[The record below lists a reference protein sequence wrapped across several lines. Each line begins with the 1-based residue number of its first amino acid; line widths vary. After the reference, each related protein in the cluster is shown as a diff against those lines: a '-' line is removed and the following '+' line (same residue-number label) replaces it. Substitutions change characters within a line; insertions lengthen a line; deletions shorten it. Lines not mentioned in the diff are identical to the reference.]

1 MQAIDQMQPYK
12 DLLQEILRNGHVQHN
27 KRTGSECKVVVGTQ
41 MKFDLSLGFPALT
54 LRKIPIKSI
63 IAELLGF
70 FRGYTSAKQF
80 RDLGCT
86 FWDQNANE
94 TKAWLDNP
102 LRKGEDDLGVIY
114 GSNWTNWVSRQVV
127 KSDWLGD
134 PEHHLKMEYLRSQG
148 WEIGVSHEGGTLV
161 TKRINQ
167 LEDVVRR
174 IMTDPSDRRIL
185 LTGWN
190 PGVTEMQ
197 SIPACHLS
205 YKFVPFE
212 GPRVMHLVMD
222 MRSMDFYLGTP
233 ANIASAALLLSI
245 VCRLTGYHV
254 GTVTIQG
261 ANTHLYE
268 NSYKAAEQL
277 LKRSHYKPP
286 FLYLGRDIKRLESLD
301 EVRGCF
307 ERIEPTDIELVNYI
321 YHPAIPVEMMA

>member
-12 DLLQEILRNGHVQHN
+12 NLLKEILETGHIQHN

-41 MKFDLSLGFPALT
+41 MKFDLSQGFPALT

-63 IAELLGF
+63 VGELLGF
-70 FRGYTSAKQF
+70 FRGYTSAKEF
-80 RDLGCT
+80 RDLGCK

-102 LRKGEDDLGVIY
+102 LREGEDDLGAIY
-114 GSNWTNWVSRQVV
+114 GSNWTNWVSSQVV
-127 KSDWLGD
+127 NTDWLAD
-134 PEHHLKMEYLRSQG
+134 PEYHNKINYLRAHG
-148 WEIGVSHEGGTLV
+148 WEIEMPHYGGTLV

-190 PGVTEMQ
+190 PGVQEMQ
-197 SIPACHLS
+197 CLPACHLT
-205 YKFVPFE
+205 YKFIPFE
-212 GPRVMHLVMD
+212 DSRVMHLVMD

-245 VCRLTGYHV
+245 VCRLTGYHA
-254 GTVTIQG
+254 GSVTIQG

-268 NSYKAAEQL
+268 NSYEAAEQL

-286 FLYLGRDIKRLESLD
+286 FLYLGKNIKRLESVD
-301 EVRGCF
+301 EIKGCF
-307 ERIEPTDIELVNYI
+307 ERIEPTDVELVNYI
-321 YHPAIPVEMMA
+321 YHPAIAVDMVA

>member
-1 MQAIDQMQPYK
+1 MQAVEQMQPYK
-12 DLLQEILRNGHVQHN
+12 NLLKEIMETGHVQYN

-41 MKFDLSLGFPALT
+41 MKFDLSQGFPALT
-54 LRKIPIKSI
+54 LRNIPIRGI
-63 IAELLGF
+63 VAELLGF
-70 FRGYTSAKQF
+70 FRGYTSAKEF
-80 RDLGCT
+80 RDLGCK

-94 TKAWLDNP
+94 TKAWLENP
-102 LRKGEDDLGVIY
+102 LRRGEDDLGDIY

-127 KSDWLGD
+127 KTDSLGD
-134 PEHHLKMEYLRSQG
+134 PEYLNKINYLQAQG
-148 WEIGVSHEGGTLV
+148 WEIGGPHEGGTLV

-190 PGVTEMQ
+190 PGVQEMQ
-197 SIPACHLS
+197 CLPACHLT
-205 YKFVPFE
+205 YKFIPFE
-212 GPRVMHLVMD
+212 DSRVMHLVMD

-245 VCRLTGYHV
+245 VCRLTGYHA

-268 NSYKAAEQL
+268 NSYKAAEKL
-277 LKRSHYKPP
+277 LERSHYKPP
-286 FLYLGRDIKRLESLD
+286 FLYLSKNIKRLESMD
-301 EVRGCF
+301 EIRGCF
-307 ERIEPTDIELVNYI
+307 ERIELSDVGLVNYI
-321 YHPAIPVEMMA
+321 HHLSLTVDMMA